1 MASIR
6 DIQSIAA
13 KWAEVTPQRAP
24 QYEAGV
30 RDPKAD
36 WATNATAANAAWKA
50 GVASAV
56 SDDLF
61 AKGVRRVGTAGWQ
74 EGATSKGVARFGP
87 GVALARGRYEARF
100 APYASAIASLTLPP
114 RFARRDPRN
123 LARVQAVVNAMIET
137 KKRIQGSA
145 T

>member
-1 MASIR
+1 MAAIR

-36 WATNATAANAAWKA
+36 WASGATAANDAWKA
-50 GVASAV
+50 GVGLAV
-56 SDDLF
+56 TQDLF

-74 EGATSKGVARFGP
+74 EGAIGKGVARFGP
-87 GVALARGRYEARF
+87 GVALARQRYESRF
-100 APYASAIASLTLPP
+100 APYASAIAGLTLPP

-123 LARVQAVVNAMIET
+123 LLRVAAVVNAMIET
-137 KKRIQGSA
+137 KKRILGTA
-145 T
+145 A